1 MSSKFIAIEIDMDY
15 DHINEVIIK
24 KIFDSEKEA
33 MDYYD
38 DLKEKQDNS
47 LETKKEYI
55 DKYVN
60 DLIEPH
66 KLKTVADLHNY
77 LKNYCG
83 YNGCMGY
90 GDYDYLLESYKIY
103 LCNNTAL
110 DAMLVNY
117 NPPKVYWMG
126 NLYIKELKEEDE

>member
-1 MSSKFIAIEIDMDY
+1 MSSKFVAIEIDMDY
-15 DHINEVIIK
+15 DHIEKVIIK

-38 DLKEKQDNS
+38 DLKEKEENS
-47 LETKKEYI
+47 LKLKQQYI

-60 DLIEPH
+60 DLIKPH
-66 KLKTVADLHNY
+66 KLKTKADLHNY

-83 YNGCMGY
+83 YNGYMGY
-90 GDYDYLLESYKIY
+90 GDYNYLLEGFKIY
-103 LCNNTAL
+103 LCNNHAL
-110 DAMLVNY
+110 DAILKDY
-117 NPPKVYWMG
+117 NPPKVFWMG